1 MVFIMLKSH
10 NKMKYVIL
18 ISFLL
23 LFIQC
28 KGQNSSEEVRTSKN
42 DTIILSSGIYVLT
55 PNDKEIRDLKL
66 KHGDE
71 NFYVIADDA
80 NYYMAEISGLS
91 KIKITYPRFSKLVFK
106 EEGFILDK
114 SKYDN
119 NWLVIDYHKGDKPKI
134 YSLLDYYLSLN
145 EKSKSK
151 ESTST
156 KSIKTEG
163 SSLVV
168 NNKYFDDL
176 IVNAMSLTTNLEI
189 IDETQFYLIYE
200 YSASATKMKQVYN
213 FNCVNSKVYLLSKE
227 ILKYGLQGASFN
239 KIYLKNYILDD
250 KKLSDLEDIGSSIP
264 SNFLPAK
271 SLAYTQLLDNDFH
284 KLGIIKYNRTNE
296 ERFMNYNLNNTDNI
310 KQFYIENMDK
320 LNNTAYYFEQSKNY
334 KESIFLLKEIIKK
347 EPNRVVAWLNIADA
361 YWGNNQKKEAKE
373 AYQKYIS
380 LMKSQKKDLKKI
392 PQRAQERSK

>member
-23 LFIQC
+23 LFIKC

>member
-1 MVFIMLKSH
+1 MLKSH

>member
-1 MVFIMLKSH
+1 MLKSH

-23 LFIQC
+23 LFIKC

-320 LNNTAYYFEQSKNY
+320 LNNTAYYFERSKNY

-361 YWGNNQKKEAKE
+361 YWGNNQKREAKE

>member
-1 MVFIMLKSH
+1 MLKSH

-23 LFIQC
+23 LFIKC

-189 IDETQFYLIYE
+189 IDETLETYRVESEYVLLKNEGYRLTFKNIKTLLIHERLADLIDFKEIHKHNNGYCSVPLTEENINQMKMSEVFSYLIE
-200 YSASATKMKQVYN
+200 
-213 FNCVNSKVYLLSKE
+213 
-227 ILKYGLQGASFN
+227 
-239 KIYLKNYILDD
+239 
-250 KKLSDLEDIGSSIP
+250 KKLKINNYGCVLLDKFYDDDFMDKYNQEEIEEIIEEPIDIKKPVQVVFKP
-264 SNFLPAK
+264 SN
-271 SLAYTQLLDNDFH
+271 
-284 KLGIIKYNRTNE
+284 
-296 ERFMNYNLNNTDNI
+296 
-310 KQFYIENMDK
+310 
-320 LNNTAYYFEQSKNY
+320 
-334 KESIFLLKEIIKK
+334 
-347 EPNRVVAWLNIADA
+347 
-361 YWGNNQKKEAKE
+361 
-373 AYQKYIS
+373 
-380 LMKSQKKDLKKI
+380 
-392 PQRAQERSK
+392 